1 MDDLHRT
8 IEDFAEN
15 FYDFHENPT
24 SEVFNA
30 VIATEG
36 DLFGKLPEDPRDT
49 ACCLLEDEDEETRR
63 ARVKEAKKKYDEAVA
78 KMKKTGY
85 QQPIKYCVT
94 GVLSWVYAA
103 VKEFPWL
110 AEECTLPL
118 IIERSHHFTCASY
131 ADTIVELSCDH
142 DSWSDSF
149 EWFIGQ
155 NFARYTASGNQK
167 YINQLYEIVESAPL
181 CDDDKSLARTKIIRE
196 TKKYIRLCAAAK
208 NN

>member
-15 FYDFHENPT
+15 FYDFHKNPT

-36 DLFGKLPEDPRDT
+36 NLFGNLPEDPRDVE
-49 ACCLLEDEDEETRR
+49 CSLLDGDDEESHR
-63 ARVKEAKKKYDEAVA
+63 AHVKYAKKKYDEAVA

-103 VKEFPWL
+103 IKEFPWL
-110 AEECTLPL
+110 AEECIQPL
-118 IIERSHHFTCASY
+118 IIERSQHFTRASY
-131 ADTIVELSCDH
+131 TDTIVEPSCDN
-142 DSWSDSF
+142 DEWSDNF
-149 EWFIGQ
+149 EWFIG
-155 NFARYTASGNQK
+155 
-167 YINQLYEIVESAPL
+167 
-181 CDDDKSLARTKIIRE
+181 
-196 TKKYIRLCAAAK
+196 
-208 NN
+208 